1 VFRLS
6 WAYLSASAGSPGD
19 DRSARAGV
27 NQYYEV
33 GTVAPPGLLIRLH
46 RAEGDE
52 SIAPDELIYLLVD
65 IVSKNGNLLLD
76 VGPEAD
82 GTIPTVQMERLQAL
96 GAWRKQNGAAI
107 YGTQPW
113 ARAEGETAQGMRVR
127 FTRTDSAVGAILL
140 GKPKTG
146 AITIKS
152 LSPKP
157 LEIFMVGSADPLTW
171 SQQGSDMRIHLP
183 STLAGEYAYVLKIAG
198 PVL

>member
-1 VFRLS
+1 MFTHR
-6 WAYLSASAGSPGD
+6 
-19 DRSARAGV
+19 DRSVPPQLGIFVGQRRLPQATIDLLEQRV

-33 GTVAPPGLLIRLH
+33 GTVARPGPLIRLH
-46 RAEGDE
+46 RAEGENE

-107 YGTQPW
+107 YGTHPW
-113 ARAEGETAQGMRVR
+113 ARAEGETAKGMRVR
-127 FTRTDSAVGAILL
+127 FTRTGSAVCAILL

-157 LEIFMVGSADPLTW
+157 LEICMVGSPDPLTW
-171 SQQGSDMRIHLP
+171 SQQGQ
-183 STLAGEYAYVLKIAG
+183 
-198 PVL
+198 